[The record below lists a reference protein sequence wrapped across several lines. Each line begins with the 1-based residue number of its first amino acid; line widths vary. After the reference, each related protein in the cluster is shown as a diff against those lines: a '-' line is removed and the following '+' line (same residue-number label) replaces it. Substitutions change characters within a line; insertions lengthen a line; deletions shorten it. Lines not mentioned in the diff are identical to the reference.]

1 VSQTTAKQGVI
12 ALKICPDC
20 GTANNDLNGFCSKCS
35 AELPRKLNISSAP
48 IAPHAEKRQASDSE
62 PSDTERLIK
71 RTETRLSDISSQML
85 SHRCG
90 LAAAFS
96 ALLPGLGQIYAG
108 DIIKGMAMVASWVVG
123 GFFYGRWII
132 ASIGARSELYPW
144 ANSWD
149 RSDLGLGHLL
159 VGLVMIGFWV
169 YAIVDAASAPERVQ

>member
-1 VSQTTAKQGVI
+1 
-12 ALKICPDC
+12 LKTCPDC
-20 GTANNDLNGFCSKCS
+20 GTANNDLSGFCSKCS
-35 AELPRKLNISSAP
+35 AALPRKLNVSSAP
-48 IAPHAEKRQASDSE
+48 VEPRQEKQRTSDAE
-62 PSDTERLIK
+62 PSDTEKLIK
-71 RTETRLSDISSQML
+71 RAESHLSKLNGQML

-90 LAAAFS
+90 LAAALS